1 MKHSVLVGA
10 GAVLLGIAACS
21 GDNSTQPQAS
31 QNLSP
36 EVSAM
41 LADGFTSSA
50 AGFGQTTNSFV
61 AGSDA
66 FASWTPP
73 GFVSGTYAR
82 EDHELM
88 GGGLASDF
96 AGEASIGA
104 RASTGGDDDDD
115 RGPFDHFS
123 DRSCTFSSSTGRIT
137 CTTVKIGGLTIE
149 RSFAYTDTKGQPQAK
164 FDSTTDVI
172 NTRLKVSGSFV
183 TRHRDTTTIDH
194 ASDQTVSGLAKGST
208 KRTVNAT
215 SGGTET
221 TKGKKDNGDAFS
233 AQRVI
238 GDTTANLVVPVA
250 NRRPSYP
257 TSGTVTRSMKVTVT
271 VGTQA
276 PATKTRREV
285 ITYDGSSTA
294 KVVITK
300 NDSTKT
306 CAQPLPLGHLTCS

>member
-10 GAVLLGIAACS
+10 GAALLGIAACS
-21 GDNSTQPQAS
+21 GDNATQPQAS

-61 AGSDA
+61 ADADA

-73 GFVSGTYAR
+73 GFVSGTYAH

-96 AGEASIGA
+96 AGEASLGV
-104 RASTGGDDDDD
+104 RLTGGDDADD

-123 DRSCTFSSSTGRIT
+123 DRNCTFSSSTGRIT
-137 CTTVKIGGLTIE
+137 CATVKIGGLTIE
-149 RSFAYTDTKGQPQAK
+149 RSFAYTDVKGQAQAK

-172 NTRLKVSGSFV
+172 NTRVKVSGSFV
-183 TRHRDTTTIDH
+183 TRHRDTTTVDH

-221 TKGKKDNGDAFS
+221 TKGTTDNGASFT

-238 GDTTANLVVPVA
+238 GDTTAKLVVPVA

-306 CAQPLPLGHLTCS
+306 CTQPLPHGHLTCS

>member
-21 GDNSTQPQAS
+21 GDNTTQPHDS

-61 AGSDA
+61 AGSDG

-73 GFVSGTYAR
+73 GFISGTYAR

-96 AGEASIGA
+96 AGEMSIGA
-104 RASTGGDDDDD
+104 RASAGGDDDD

-123 DRSCTFSSSTGRIT
+123 DRSCTFDASAGRVT

-149 RSFAYTDTKGQPQAK
+149 RSFAYTDTKGQAQAK
-164 FDSTTDVI
+164 FDSTTDKI
-172 NTRLKVSGSFV
+172 NTRVKVSGSFV
-183 TRHRDTTTIDH
+183 TWHRDTTTIDH

-221 TKGKKDNGDAFS
+221 TKGKKFNGDAFT

-238 GDTTANLVVPVA
+238 GDTTANLVVPVV

-271 VGTQA
+271 VGTQPA
-276 PATKTRREV
+276 ATKTRREV
-285 ITYDGSSTA
+285 ITYDGSATA

-306 CAQPLPLGHLTCS
+306 CTQPLPHGHLTCS